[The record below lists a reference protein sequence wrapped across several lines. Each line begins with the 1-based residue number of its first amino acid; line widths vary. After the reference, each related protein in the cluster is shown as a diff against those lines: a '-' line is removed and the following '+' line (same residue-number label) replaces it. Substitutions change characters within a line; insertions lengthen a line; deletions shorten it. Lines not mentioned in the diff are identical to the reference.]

1 MEKIKT
7 ILDREPLS
15 SQYIGSKQDFAN
27 VLDGAKGLGKPY
39 WKSTWFYGT
48 VGVTAVAIIVAAV
61 TLTNSDDPIEKPK
74 GDLTAAMAMS
84 ETSLNEENSTGIRV
98 KESVDLA
105 AKPVENEI
113 LEELPAEPTAA
124 IEEEIPVA
132 RRTLNT
138 EPDPQR
144 VVMNQ
149 PPTADPDPEEIEIG
163 LPNVAGVSNGPIS
176 FKDFCDPLGIQ
187 VGNGI
192 LIHQYT
198 IQYRSCARD
207 VSARV
212 RGNRLPMG
220 VCDEIH
226 DCGAPIEVT
235 FSNFKAEDRS
245 GNTVDLE
252 SFTLVT
258 RPK

>member
-7 ILDREPLS
+7 ILDREPIS

-61 TLTNSDDPIEKPK
+61 TLTNSDDPLKNPK
-74 GDLTAAMAMS
+74 VDLTASAALS
-84 ETSLNEENSTGIRV
+84 ETSIGDDTPEEVPADN
-98 KESVDLA
+98 A
-105 AKPVENEI
+105 VEFTEDG
-113 LEELPAEPTAA
+113 LEEGTDVVTSAA
-124 IEEEIPVA
+124 
-132 RRTLNT
+132 
-138 EPDPQR
+138 
-144 VVMNQ
+144 
-149 PPTADPDPEEIEIG
+149 PEEIIEERPAARIVELAETDQQSANLMRTAKPQEEPEEVEIG
-163 LPNVAGVSNGPIS
+163 LPNVAGVSKGPIS

-212 RGNRLPMG
+212 RGNRLPNG
-220 VCDEIH
+220 VCDEIQ

-235 FSNFKAEDRS
+235 FSNFKAEDRN
-245 GNTVDLE
+245 GNTVDLKPF
-252 SFTLVT
+252 SLVT